1 MRRLSGLQW
10 VIVLLTLATAIIH
23 FALAAGNWGTG
34 LLPIMFA
41 LDGVG
46 YVLLIALLYFSGRT
60 GAGRSTIRW
69 ILIFYTALTIILYF
83 VFNGGDS
90 FSSVLGLATKAIE
103 LLLIILL
110 LLDRGS
116 DYEQVPAAAPATTT
130 SYETVVTRSST
141 AVDTDPRS
149 EEWVGTAGRAAVIG
163 AAAAVVAADDQTD
176 SEAEDEDAML
186 DEEIDTGVEVAAVAA
201 TRSATIR
208 WEGFDEA
215 TLSNLDSLDLD
226 DLLTR
231 LEAHLK
237 SIGRLDEY
245 KRQIEYVEGI
255 GEVRGQ
261 KLRASDMPTALAY
274 FARCMTRKGR
284 REVAQETG
292 LSEKDILT
300 WANQIDLYRI
310 RGVGQEY
317 ADLLEVSGV
326 DTVIELAQRNPTNLY
341 QRIVEV
347 NEQRSLVRRLP
358 GESEIVDWIE
368 QAKSLPRLIY
378 Y

>member
-46 YVLLIALLYFSGRT
+46 YILLIALLYFSGRSGT
-60 GAGRSTIRW
+60 GRSTIRW

-90 FSSVLGLATKAIE
+90 FSSALGLATKAIE
-103 LLLIILL
+103 ALLIILL

-116 DYEQVPAAAPATTT
+116 DYEQVPAAAPATAT
-130 SYETVVTRSST
+130 SYQTTTRTTT
-141 AVDTDPRS
+141 ALSTDPDDD
-149 EEWVGTAGRAAVIG
+149 EWVGTAGRSAVIG
-163 AAAAVVAADDQTD
+163 AAAATVAA
-176 SEAEDEDAML
+176 
-186 DEEIDTGVEVAAVAA
+186 EVAGDQDDVDEGAVVA
-201 TRSATIR
+201 TRSGAVDVDTAGASVTGAFR
-208 WEGFDEA
+208 WEGFDED
-215 TLSNLDSLDLD
+215 TLANLDKLDLD
-226 DLLTR
+226 ELRTR
-231 LEAHLK
+231 LEAHLA

-245 KRQIEYVEGI
+245 QRQIEYVEGI

-261 KLRASDMPTALAY
+261 KLRALEMPTALAY

-284 REVAQETG
+284 REVSQESG
-292 LSEKDILT
+292 LSEKEILT

-317 ADLLEVSGV
+317 ADLLEQSGV
-326 DTVIELAQRNPTNLY
+326 DTVVELAQRNAANLY
-341 QRIVEV
+341 QKMVEV
-347 NEQRSLVRRLP
+347 NADKSLVRRLP
-358 GESEIVDWIE
+358 GEKEVGDWVE

>member
-46 YVLLIALLYFSGRT
+46 YILLIALLYFSGRT

-90 FSSVLGLATKAIE
+90 FSSALGLATKAIE

-116 DYEQVPAAAPATTT
+116 DYEQVPAAAPVATT
-130 SYETVVTRSST
+130 SYDAVATRSTTAISTDSESDEWLGAAGRT
-141 AVDTDPRS
+141 AV
-149 EEWVGTAGRAAVIG
+149 VG
-163 AAAAVVAADDQTD
+163 AAAAVAAGELADADDEVEDTVAA
-176 SEAEDEDAML
+176 
-186 DEEIDTGVEVAAVAA
+186 GA
-201 TRSATIR
+201 TRAGVYQ
-208 WEGFDEA
+208 WEGFDEK
-215 TLSNLDSLDLD
+215 TLSNLDALSLD
-226 DLLTR
+226 DLRTR
-231 LEAHLK
+231 LEVHLA

-245 KRQIEYVEGI
+245 QRQIEYVEGI
-255 GEVRGQ
+255 GEARGQ
-261 KLRASDMPTALAY
+261 KLRASEMPTALAY

-284 REVAQETG
+284 RQVAQETG
-292 LSEKDILT
+292 ISEKVILT

-326 DTVIELAQRNPTNLY
+326 DTVVELAQRNPANLY
-341 QRIVEV
+341 QKVVEV
-347 NEQRSLVRRLP
+347 NTEKSLVRRLP
-358 GESEIVDWIE
+358 GEKEVADWVE

>member
-46 YVLLIALLYFSGRT
+46 YILLIVLLYFSGRSGT
-60 GAGRSTIRW
+60 GRSTIRW

-90 FSSVLGLATKAIE
+90 FSSALGLATKAIE

-116 DYEQVPAAAPATTT
+116 DYEQVPAETPATTT
-130 SYETVVTRSST
+130 TYDAVATRSTTSIST
-141 AVDTDPRS
+141 DADSD
-149 EEWVGTAGRAAVIG
+149 EWVGTAGRTAVVG
-163 AAAAVVAADDQTD
+163 AAAAVAAGELAD
-176 SEAEDEDAML
+176 SEDEGDDTAVDVGAEA
-186 DEEIDTGVEVAAVAA
+186 AAVGA
-201 TRSATIR
+201 TRSAAYR
-208 WEGFDEA
+208 WEGFDEE
-215 TLSNLDSLDLD
+215 TLTNLDALSLD
-226 DLLTR
+226 DLRTR
-231 LEAHLK
+231 LEVHLA

-245 KRQIEYVEGI
+245 QRQIEYVEGI
-255 GEVRGQ
+255 GEVRGE
-261 KLRASDMPTALAY
+261 KLRAFAMPTALAY

-284 REVAQETG
+284 RQVAQETG
-292 LSEKDILT
+292 ISEKDILT

-317 ADLLEVSGV
+317 ADLLEESGV
-326 DTVIELAQRNPTNLY
+326 DTVVELAQRNPANLY
-341 QRIVEV
+341 QKVVEV
-347 NEQRSLVRRLP
+347 NEEKSLVRRLP
-358 GESEIVDWIE
+358 GEKEIADWVD
-368 QAKSLPRLIY
+368 QAKELPRLIY